1 MFSFHNG
8 KSDHHFP
15 HWKVN
20 TVQQD
25 GVRTVDVT
33 SRDDA
38 RVQLEALGAFREKL
52 AVELVCPWWN
62 APVMGGLLA
71 LLTFA
76 MSLDPPFIFVLEG
89 LCIALIGIF
98 YALARRRMGYFVNGY
113 RRGRT
118 RKIAIGMML
127 AVYAMMALSGAGAR
141 VWHLAWLPWLATLGS
156 FAIGYGAGL
165 LWQRAWRADMTAA
178 L

>member
-1 MFSFHNG
+1 M
-8 KSDHHFP
+8 
-15 HWKVN
+15 
-20 TVQQD
+20 QQD
-25 GVRTVDVT
+25 GVGTVDVT
-33 SRDDA
+33 SHEDA
-38 RVQLEALGAFREKL
+38 RAQLEALGAFRGKL
-52 AVELVCPWWN
+52 GVELVCPWWN

-76 MSLDPPFIFVLEG
+76 MSLDPPFIFLLEG
-89 LCIALIGIF
+89 LCIALMGIF

-118 RKIAIGMML
+118 RKVATGMML

-165 LWQRAWRADMTAA
+165 LWQRAWRADMTAT

>member
-1 MFSFHNG
+1 M
-8 KSDHHFP
+8 
-15 HWKVN
+15 
-20 TVQQD
+20 
-25 GVRTVDVT
+25 DVT

-52 AVELVCPWWN
+52 GDELVCPWWN

-71 LLTFA
+71 LLTFS
-76 MSLDPPFIFVLEG
+76 MSLDPPFIFLLEG

-118 RKIAIGMML
+118 RKVAIGMML
-127 AVYAMMALSGAGAR
+127 AVYAMMALSGASVRG
-141 VWHLAWLPWLATLGS
+141 WLPWLATLGS
-156 FAIGYGAGL
+156 FAIGYGAAL